1 MMEADEVDWER
12 LGDPAIITAKQ
23 MIMLAITVEIII
35 QTFALIVAPTA
46 WWTWQLLGFITAT
59 NLAAV
64 IIAIIA
70 QKTANDIGEST
81 KRAFTPAFYRTVT
94 LFSKFEEYFMEEALK
109 QDRDMSEEVEDM
121 APKIYG
127 LLRKYLDAKA
137 LEAQIDP
144 PEVDVLPVDGDIG
157 DDALFRNP

>member
-1 MMEADEVDWER
+1 MEASDEDWER

-23 MIMLAITVEIII
+23 MIMLAVIVEIII
-35 QTFALIVAPTA
+35 QTFALVVQPTA

-81 KRAFTPAFYRTVT
+81 KRAFTPSFYRTVT
-94 LFSKFEEYFMEEALK
+94 LFSKFEEYFMEEANK

-144 PEVDVLPVDGDIG
+144 PEVEVLPPDDDLG
-157 DDALFRNP
+157 DDALFHKA